1 MIDWELAIFL
11 DDKSDANVSQR
22 QDHAQFMSAALLRGS
37 GRLHGFK
44 DSIES
49 FVHVLGWTVLSY
61 LPILIVLELIRT
73 LASPFQARY
82 GEPPTEDEKETL
94 EFPNALVLKGQLDEE
109 VLYTQPAYRY
119 QLGVERLSSSKW
131 FLRTVQ
137 NALERPGRPAKDGA
151 GDRLIEIIDGTT
163 RQRQRAARRI
173 KTETQILSAFS
184 GPLKRS
190 NTPPPPTPQD

>member
-11 DDKSDANVSQR
+11 DDKCDANVSQR
-22 QDHAQFMSAALLRGS
+22 QDRAGTWQFMSAALLRGS

-61 LPILIVLELIRT
+61 LPILI
-73 LASPFQARY
+73 ARY

-190 NTPPPPTPQD
+190 NTSPPPTPQD